1 MKLLKHAL
9 LSGGVLFSLIP
20 VLGNAQEAAPSLGGP
35 AVTGVCLISREAI
48 FANAKAGVSATQQL
62 QRLST
67 QAQEQFGAEQTQLNT
82 ELQSLGLLGAPVQES
97 QLNERQRAGLQKHQ
111 ALQQKA
117 TERGRQI
124 EQARVKALQRISEE
138 AQPIIARVYTQH
150 KCGLLLDRNVVLG
163 GNMSGD
169 LTAEVVQALDAKIS
183 SVPVAL
189 EPAPAPPA
197 R

>member
-117 TERGRQI
+117 AERGRQI

-189 EPAPAPPA
+189 EPAPATPA